1 VIRPLLIIFLLSLA
15 WPVFGQDKAVSLCTY
30 PHWAPYVHPDLP
42 QGGLV
47 TDIIN
52 QAFISQGY
60 TVTIAWMPWARA
72 LASAKNAVCDGLT
85 EAYYTPDRALW
96 GRYSQPYYEVQEAFY
111 SRKNSRISY
120 QSLADLKPYRIGF
133 IRGAS
138 VSAEFD
144 TASFLNKT
152 EVNSVRQGLIM
163 LDRNRL
169 DLIINNRLVIEFELG
184 NMEAEN
190 YGISDRLVIVNPY
203 VTTRNLHVLF
213 SKKSKNSQ
221 ILILDFNR
229 GLEKI
234 KKNGVYDD
242 ILSKHI
248 NKNSAQL
255 APSH

>member
-1 VIRPLLIIFLLSLA
+1 VIRPLFIFFLLCFA
-15 WPVFGQDKAVSLCTY
+15 CPVFGQDKVVSLCTY

-42 QGGLV
+42 QGGLA

-72 LASAKNAVCDGLT
+72 LATAKNAICDGIT
-85 EAYYTPDRALW
+85 EAYHTPERALW
-96 GRYSQPYYEVQEAFY
+96 GRYSQPYYEVQGAFY
-111 SRKNSRISY
+111 SRKNSNITF
-120 QSLADLKPYRIGF
+120 QTLDDLKSYRIGF
-133 IRGAS
+133 MRGAS

-144 TASFLNKT
+144 AASFLNKT
-152 EVNSVRQGLIM
+152 EVNSLKQGLKM

-190 YGISDRLVIVNPY
+190 YGISDRIVIVNPY

-221 ILILDFNR
+221 ILILDFNK
-229 GLEKI
+229 GLDKI

-242 ILSKHI
+242 ILSKHT
-248 NKNSAQL
+248 NK
-255 APSH
+255 